1 LLYVYIDISVL
12 SQYLIICK
20 KKKKTSILDSLDSV
34 SLIDALKSRY
44 HIKDATQSYSI
55 NRSKQNVTKIISI
68 ILDVSGTLGLK

>member
-1 LLYVYIDISVL
+1 MLYVYIDISVL
-12 SQYLIICK
+12 SQYLIICQ
-20 KKKKTSILDSLDSV
+20 KKTPSTLDSLDSV

>member
-12 SQYLIICK
+12 SQYLIICPK
-20 KKKKTSILDSLDSV
+20 KNPSTLDSLDSV